1 MNKYMK
7 TMGLALALLFSSA
20 ASAVDDTARLN
31 TLVKSALPDFDITL
45 EGAKQLG
52 DTGLYEV
59 LMNGE
64 VVYISTDG
72 RYVFQGDVIE
82 LASRENLTDQ
92 RRQGISK
99 AAIDGL
105 NEADMIVYAPDK
117 VQHTVTIFTDID
129 CGYCRKLHVQ
139 MDEYL
144 KLGIKVRYLA
154 YPRGGLDSESY
165 DKAVAVWCAADKPQ
179 ALTDA
184 KNGVAVA
191 KGTCDSPVAAQ
202 YNLGGRIGVSG
213 TPAIFFEDGE
223 LVPGYIPPAELKAM
237 LERRA
242 AG

>member
-1 MNKYMK
+1 MNKHMK
-7 TMGLALALLFSSA
+7 TMGLALAFITSGLAFA
-20 ASAVDDTARLN
+20 ADDTARLN
-31 TLVKSALPDFDITL
+31 KLVNTALPDFDITL
-45 EGAKQLG
+45 EGAKPLG

-64 VVYISTDG
+64 VVYISNDG

-99 AAIDGL
+99 VAIDAL
-105 NEADMIVYAPDK
+105 DEADMIIYAPEK

-139 MDEYL
+139 MADYL
-144 KLGIKVRYLA
+144 KEGIKVRYLA

-165 DKAVAVWCAADKPQ
+165 DKAVAVWCAADKAK

-191 KGTCDSPVAAQ
+191 KGTCDAPVADQ
-202 YNLGGRIGVSG
+202 YTLGGRIGVTG

-237 LERRA
+237 LDRRA
-242 AG
+242 G